1 MMTALL
7 IGDSLSTGD
16 GPGVVLANKLAS
28 HIDIDIDAKVGRP
41 IGYVSD
47 RATSYA
53 VKANAYDLVILFLG
67 TNDRNKDY
75 GVLKTR
81 LQKIK
86 NAIQKPIIMVGPP
99 HLACI
104 GCDDDLNN
112 VIKAGKEVF
121 GDAYLDSRDFTFDL
135 IATGRTSDGI
145 HFTTEGALL
154 YGIKL
159 ASAVLGEPLVVS
171 QSTQRFKSFKWP
183 AAIAVGLLVGVI
195 VSYTTS
201 HAEAKYY
208 PWR

>member
-16 GPGVVLANKLAS
+16 GPGVVMANKLANS
-28 HIDIDIDAKVGRP
+28 IDIDIDAKVGRP

-75 GVLKTR
+75 EVLKTR

-86 NAIQKPIIMVGPP
+86 NSIQKPIVMIGPP
-99 HLACI
+99 HLACS

-112 VIKAGKEVF
+112 AIKAGKEVF
-121 GDAYLDSRDFTFDL
+121 GDAYVDSRDFTFDL

-145 HFTTEGALL
+145 HFTNNGALL
-154 YGIKL
+154 YGTKL
-159 ASAVLGEPLVVS
+159 ASAILGEPIVVS
-171 QSTQRFKSFKWP
+171 QTTPKFRRFKWP
-183 AAIAVGLLVGVI
+183 TAVAVGLLVGAI
-195 VSYTTS
+195 ISYTTG
-201 HAEAKYY
+201 HEAGRDR
-208 PWR
+208 WR